1 MFVVNIND
9 TPMVWKKVAIGL
21 IVLEVITIVGGIQLS
36 RYVFREEF
44 RERQVA
50 WEEETEQKLED
61 QRAEHD
67 RDLQFIAER
76 FNVSLNSI
84 QGELMSTQD
93 ALDAK
98 QDELEQIVDNDTI
111 RYEFEGLVL
120 PVDAEVSQIVQSG
133 SAMRVEAG
141 EQSFAVERLSDDA
154 QISQWEDKQSSETIE
169 VAGTLGNVFVGF
181 QDQCP
186 ADCDS
191 QYVAVQFESGGRK
204 YRIRFPDRIEFA
216 DLDRQFLTSISVIE

>member
-1 MFVVNIND
+1 
-9 TPMVWKKVAIGL
+9 MVWKKVAIGL
-21 IVLEVITIVGGIQLS
+21 IVLEIITVIGGVQLS
-36 RYVFREEF
+36 RYLFREEF
-44 RERQVA
+44 RERQTE
-50 WEEETEQKLED
+50 WEEETERKLED

-98 QDELEQIVDNDTI
+98 QNELEQIVDSDTI
-111 RYEFEGLVL
+111 QYEFEGLVL
-120 PVDAEVSQIVQSG
+120 PVDVEVSRIVQNG
-133 SAMRVEAG
+133 TAMRIEAG
-141 EQSFAVERLSDDA
+141 ERSFAVERLADDA
-154 QISQWEDKQSSETIE
+154 QIQRWENIESTETIE

-186 ADCDS
+186 ADCNS
-191 QYVAVQFESGGRK
+191 QYVAVQFEAGGRK

-216 DLDRQFLTSISVIE
+216 DLDREFLTNISVTE

>member
-1 MFVVNIND
+1 MFVVSIND

-21 IVLEVITIVGGIQLS
+21 IVLEVFTIIGGIQLS

-44 RERQVA
+44 RERQSA
-50 WEEETEQKLED
+50 WEAETEQKLQD

-67 RDLQFIAER
+67 RDLQFIAEK

-84 QGELMSTQD
+84 QGELLSTQD

-98 QDELEQIVDNDTI
+98 QNELEQIVDNDTI

-120 PVDAEVSQIVQSG
+120 PVDAEVSQIKHSG

-141 EQSFAVERLSDDA
+141 ERSFAVERLADDA
-154 QISQWEDKQSSETIE
+154 QTQRWETVESTETIE

-181 QDQCP
+181 QDRCP

-191 QYVAVQFESGGRK
+191 QFVAVQFESGGRK

-216 DLDRQFLTSISVIE
+216 DQDRQFLTSINITE

>member
-1 MFVVNIND
+1 
-9 TPMVWKKVAIGL
+9 MVWKKVTIGL
-21 IVLEVITIVGGIQLS
+21 IVLEVITVIGGIQLS
-36 RYVFREEF
+36 RYLFREEF
-44 RERQVA
+44 RERQA
-50 WEEETEQKLED
+50 EWEEETERKLED

-98 QDELEQIVDNDTI
+98 QDELEQIVDSDTI
-111 RYEFEGLVL
+111 QYEFEGLVL
-120 PVDAEVSQIVQSG
+120 PVDVEVSRIVQNG
-133 SAMRVEAG
+133 TAMRIEAG
-141 EQSFAVERLSDDA
+141 ERSFAVERLADDA
-154 QISQWEDKQSSETIE
+154 QTQRWENIESTETIE

-181 QDQCP
+181 QNTCP
-186 ADCDS
+186 ADCNS
-191 QYVAVQFESGGRK
+191 QYVAVQFEAGGRK

-216 DLDRQFLTSISVIE
+216 DLDREFLTNISLTE

>member
-44 RERQVA
+44 RERQVV
-50 WEEETEQKLED
+50 WEEETKQKLED

-76 FNVSLNSI
+76 FNLSLNSI

-141 EQSFAVERLSDDA
+141 ERSFAVERLGDDA
-154 QISQWEDKQSSETIE
+154 QISRWEDKQSSVTIE
-169 VAGTLGNVFVGF
+169 VAGTKGYVFVGF

-191 QYVAVQFESGGRK
+191 QYVAAQFESGGRK